1 MPSQPGKYNLAL
13 RNDKVKQYN
22 RFAIFI
28 ILLNLLVLL
37 AVSYFS
43 AESRIRVYA
52 FFGSLTIAVTLIV
65 MFFLVRRKQHTES
78 IYLLAGLFFSFLTW
92 MQVGNVWASIII
104 VLLMLLYII
113 AKKPVIIHFEND
125 QIVYS
130 TIPKKSVSWDQLSN
144 VMLKD
149 GLLTIDYRSNKI
161 MQAEIVDLAGMIN
174 EKDFNE
180 FCSQRL
186 RDVVVPA

>member
-1 MPSQPGKYNLAL
+1 MIK
-13 RNDKVKQYN
+13 
-22 RFAIFI
+22 
-28 ILLNLLVLL
+28 
-37 AVSYFS
+37 SY
-43 AESRIRVYA
+43 
-52 FFGSLTIAVTLIV
+52 IV
-65 MFFLVRRKQHTES
+65 R
-78 IYLLAGLFFSFLTW
+78 YL
-92 MQVGNVWASIII
+92 
-104 VLLMLLYII
+104 
-113 AKKPVIIHFEND
+113 
-125 QIVYS
+125 
-130 TIPKKSVSWDQLSN
+130 KKSVSWDQLSN